1 MLKGKIPN
9 PVGAKDFIALQQL
22 CEDRIDQVLAQLE
35 YLLKDPVILMREVI
49 KERIRLF
56 RRALEDLSWLETT
69 AILTLTRPHP
79 DDLFLNWLV
88 FEIHKEICYP
98 LNPPTATCTSR
109 DYFSTIPSLRLLQVP
124 PGESDFLLHLP
135 DLYHELGHP
144 LLVVPNNPKIEPLQL
159 EFAKFLA
166 IATQHFEDSRAA
178 VTRATGPRDYQ
189 DFELRHFERSWFSW
203 AMELF
208 CDLFATYTLGAAY
221 GWSHFHLTATREAD
235 PVDVRP
241 VRTRSHPPDQAR
253 MEVILIGL
261 DLVGLRDQAN
271 GIQQRWDALISATGV
286 KRDPTYRKAC
296 PQHLLQQAAIYALEG
311 TKKIGCRVIDAKTA
325 DNVHC
330 LLNAAWRQFWSNS
343 TNYHAWERDVM
354 TKLKQA
360 AVGQKSCCLAI

>member
-1 MLKGKIPN
+1 
-9 PVGAKDFIALQQL
+9 
-22 CEDRIDQVLAQLE
+22 
-35 YLLKDPVILMREVI
+35 VILIKEVI
-49 KERIRLF
+49 RERIRLF
-56 RRALEDLSWLETT
+56 RRALEDLSWLEST

-88 FEIHKEICYP
+88 FEIHKEIRYP

-135 DLYHELGHP
+135 DLYHELAHP
-144 LLVVPNNPKIEPLQL
+144 LLVIPNNPKIEPLQHEL
-159 EFAKFLA
+159 AKFLVVV
-166 IATQHFEDSRAA
+166 TKHFEDARTA
-178 VTRATGPRDYQ
+178 VARTTGPREYQ
-189 DFELRHFERSWFSW
+189 EFELRNFERSWFSW

-221 GWSHFHLTATREAD
+221 GWAHFHLTAKREAD

-241 VRTRSHPPDQAR
+241 IRLRSHPPDQAR

-271 GIQQRWDALISATGV
+271 GIRQRWDALLSAIGV

-296 PQHLLQQAAIYALEG
+296 PEKLLQQAAIHALEG
-311 TKKIGCRVIDAKTA
+311 AIKIGCRVVDRKTP
-325 DNVHC
+325 DKIHG
-330 LLNAAWRQFWSNS
+330 LLNTAWDQFWSNPA
-343 TNYHAWERDVM
+343 NYYAWERDVM
-354 TKLKQA
+354 AKLKSA
-360 AVGQKSCCLAI
+360 ADGPQGCCSAI